1 MPFTV
6 SHVAAVLPG
15 HRLLARA
22 QVFSAAVIGSMV
34 PDFGLLLPEKLARW
48 QTHSIPALLHF
59 CLPVGLAA
67 YVLMLLLIKPAV
79 LQIVPDGPYLR
90 LRDADF
96 TALLRTARGW
106 LYVAL
111 AILLGAV
118 THLIWD
124 GFTHENA
131 RGVLMFPVLDDYGP
145 QVDGHTLQF
154 YAWLQYASS
163 VLGLMAVIGALLLW
177 LRHAPTPARRPLRC
191 LQDSERRAWTGLYIL
206 LPLLAMAGAMWL
218 IRSPPLALLPVGRK
232 LGIVAIAGLRGSAVS
247 LLLVSVLLRVR
258 LRFVRQVPRS

>member
-34 PDFGLLLPEKLARW
+34 TDFGLLLPEKLARW

-96 TALLRTARGW
+96 TALLRTAPSADETDTRG
-106 LYVAL
+106 L
-111 AILLGAV
+111 
-118 THLIWD
+118 H
-124 GFTHENA
+124 
-131 RGVLMFPVLDDYGP
+131 
-145 QVDGHTLQF
+145 
-154 YAWLQYASS
+154 
-163 VLGLMAVIGALLLW
+163 
-177 LRHAPTPARRPLRC
+177 RC
-191 LQDSERRAWTGLYIL
+191 LLSRCAPRR
-206 LPLLAMAGAMWL
+206 
-218 IRSPPLALLPVGRK
+218 RC
-232 LGIVAIAGLRGSAVS
+232 VAAPHSAA
-247 LLLVSVLLRVR
+247 
-258 LRFVRQVPRS
+258 